1 MNTDIH
7 QRTAIRTA
15 LLLQLEA
22 AAPIGLPLDT
32 LRQGLR
38 LAGFQLEESR
48 VAKELDY
55 FVGKDW
61 AEKTAALLNA
71 GHFVFRLSATGR
83 DALESEGLV

>member
-1 MNTDIH
+1 MNTHIH

-22 AAPIGLPLDT
+22 AAPIGLPLET

-55 FVGKDW
+55 FLGKGW
-61 AEKTAALLNA
+61 AEKSAALLNA
-71 GHFVFRLSATGR
+71 GYFVFRLSASGR
-83 DALESEGLV
+83 EALESEGLV